1 MKRLGGDTTRAEACF
16 SMLLLRQQ
24 PLIWGD
30 PISVPVSRAC
40 SKGRAVARKHFS
52 ADRKSA
58 AAIVAIR
65 RNQRRR
71 EGPNITCKEPA
82 TDDLEATT

>member
-1 MKRLGGDTTRAEACF
+1 MKRLGGDTTRHSRSRE
-16 SMLLLRQQ
+16 S
-24 PLIWGD
+24 LIWGD
-30 PISVPVSRAC
+30 PTGVPVSRAC
-40 SKGRAVARKHFS
+40 SKGRAVVRKHSS
-52 ADRKSA
+52 ADRNSA

-71 EGPNITCKEPA
+71 EGPNVTCKEPA